1 MSQVT
6 AKKNAIERNKNLKNI
21 RGTKAVK
28 KCSTLI
34 IKKTVYVWEVPPV
47 LWPGFW
53 GGICPWPTGLY
64 KQLALCS
71 DALLI

>member
-28 KCSTLI
+28 NA
-34 IKKTVYVWEVPPV
+34 V
-47 LWPGFW
+47 L
-53 GGICPWPTGLY
+53 
-64 KQLALCS
+64 
-71 DALLI
+71 